1 VLSRTLQYWHDQFQY
16 ATVAVEGSS
25 GGAYI
30 LEKTKPV
37 IKIYGFEDTES
48 IENIMSITERRQIL
62 DKLQV
67 NLVVFNNRIEIRYQ
81 IPIEAEKSTSVILNL
96 ELPKP
101 RSKYR
106 RHNFTQKP

>member
-67 NLVVFNNRIEIRYQ
+67 NLVVFNNRIEIRCQ
-81 IPIEAEKSTSVILNL
+81 IPIAPEKSVNAILNL
-96 ELPKP
+96 EMPLFHKQ
-101 RSKYR
+101 R
-106 RHNFTQKP
+106 RNKTGLNL